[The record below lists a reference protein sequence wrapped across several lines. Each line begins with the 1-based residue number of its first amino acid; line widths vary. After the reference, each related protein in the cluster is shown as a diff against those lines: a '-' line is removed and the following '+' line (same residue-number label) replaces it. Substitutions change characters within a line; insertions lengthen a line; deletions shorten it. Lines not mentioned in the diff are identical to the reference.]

1 MLRHTLEFEP
11 VSDWAQRQFSGF
23 KEIAALVS
31 KHWDKAS
38 EARSKLANRFRR
50 QIDLK
55 VGDGSVEKSHS
66 PSRGGGSST
75 VVKVQGNRLLLRPCR
90 PELPQKDL
98 EAHAEDCILV
108 PADADVADN
117 REPVVFEDPKDDEE
131 PSLGQQAGGESKQLE
146 FTLTRRG
153 KAYTIRIGDKL
164 AYRRSRGDKCCNL
177 GRVTQVDEA
186 QAQVSVHHYV
196 PEIGGIRVKWR
207 LAFLNEEGKVSAEG
221 TKPILEPVKVVDI
234 ISKVDLNRD
243 GVLAAASS
251 RKLDKGGYHLQD
263 PVGVLFTPRPL
274 GHVSSSSS
282 VLRFLD
288 KELEFLGEACS
299 PSGCLSVWTSGEG
312 RALDAWLRE
321 NKFSQVDFIEIFWG
335 SGHLSSEMRRSG
347 LSVAPG
353 IDREYESYG
362 GRWDLADFQDRGLCE
377 ALLLRLKP
385 RALHYGLPCDPYS
398 ILG

>member
-164 AYRRSRGDKCCNL
+164 AYRRSRGDKCCN
-177 GRVTQVDEA
+177 
-186 QAQVSVHHYV
+186 
-196 PEIGGIRVKWR
+196 P
-207 LAFLNEEGKVSAEG
+207 
-221 TKPILEPVKVVDI
+221 
-234 ISKVDLNRD
+234 
-243 GVLAAASS
+243 
-251 RKLDKGGYHLQD
+251 
-263 PVGVLFTPRPL
+263 
-274 GHVSSSSS
+274 
-282 VLRFLD
+282 
-288 KELEFLGEACS
+288 
-299 PSGCLSVWTSGEG
+299 
-312 RALDAWLRE
+312 
-321 NKFSQVDFIEIFWG
+321 
-335 SGHLSSEMRRSG
+335 
-347 LSVAPG
+347 
-353 IDREYESYG
+353 
-362 GRWDLADFQDRGLCE
+362 
-377 ALLLRLKP
+377 
-385 RALHYGLPCDPYS
+385 
-398 ILG
+398 